1 MAGNDAVHITE
12 GLPFT
17 IGSRNGQNFFAG
29 VVDEVAFWDEA
40 ITVEE
45 SMNPSP
51 VQPKGKLTTTWGKL
65 KTRH

>member
-1 MAGNDAVHITE
+1 MGYP
-12 GLPFT
+12 LPFT

-29 VVDEVAFWDEA
+29 VIDEVAFWNET
-40 ITVEE
+40 ISVEE

-51 VQPKGKLTTTWGKL
+51 VQSKGKLTTTWGKL